1 LLHIEQ
7 LDIFDSISNVLET
20 DGTDIY
26 IVGGFIR
33 DTLLNET
40 SNDVD
45 MVVKQDPITLGN
57 KLAQITGGHSY
68 NLSLD
73 HHVRRVEVPVSQ
85 GTITIDLSQL
95 CGTIE
100 DNLTSRDFT
109 INSMATPLN
118 SFKSNLWR
126 DSIIDPCNGMSDL
139 RNKTLRCNNSDVFVQ
154 DGLRLLRGVRIA
166 AKLKLRI
173 DPYTANVMKSNARH
187 IELAAPER
195 VRDEFLTI
203 LSATSAHNQL
213 EILDRLDILCRIIP
227 ELSDTKGVEQP
238 KVHYWDVWGHSI
250 HAVETAEMVTSGHH
264 NSAIYSLVPWT
275 QEIESHFN
283 EIITDGHSRRTILKL
298 TALLHDIAKPQ
309 TKTTDSTGRT
319 RFLRHSEEGSEIANE
334 RLSALRLSR
343 TGIKSVCKMIEEHL
357 RPTNMSYNLDLP
369 TPRAIYRYYRDLEDV
384 AIDTLYL
391 AMADYLAAKGPE
403 IAPDNWAKHAK
414 MIAHILQTGSIQPQN
429 DTKPTRL
436 LTGTDIINELGIQP
450 GPQIGAIL
458 EHINESQAAGIIQT
472 KEDALT
478 LAGQYISNLH
488 LRGN

>member
-1 LLHIEQ
+1 
-7 LDIFDSISNVLET
+7 
-20 DGTDIY
+20 
-26 IVGGFIR
+26 
-33 DTLLNET
+33 
-40 SNDVD
+40 
-45 MVVKQDPITLGN
+45 M
-57 KLAQITGGHSY
+57 
-68 NLSLD
+68 
-73 HHVRRVEVPVSQ
+73 
-85 GTITIDLSQL
+85 
-95 CGTIE
+95 
-100 DNLTSRDFT
+100 
-109 INSMATPLN
+109 
-118 SFKSNLWR
+118 
-126 DSIIDPCNGMSDL
+126 
-139 RNKTLRCNNSDVFVQ
+139 
-154 DGLRLLRGVRIA
+154 
-166 AKLKLRI
+166 
-173 DPYTANVMKSNARH
+173 
-187 IELAAPER
+187 
-195 VRDEFLTI
+195 
-203 LSATSAHNQL
+203 
-213 EILDRLDILCRIIP
+213 
-227 ELSDTKGVEQP
+227 
-238 KVHYWDVWGHSI
+238 HYWDVWGHSI

-283 EIITDGHSRRTILKL
+283 EIITDGHSRSTILKL

-403 IAPDNWAKHAK
+403 IAPDNWAKHAQ
-414 MIAHILQTGSIQPQN
+414 MIAHILQTGSIRPQS
-429 DTKPTRL
+429 DTEPTRL

>member
-1 LLHIEQ
+1 MRHIDQ
-7 LDIFDSISNVLET
+7 LDIFKSISNLL
-20 DGTDIY
+20 DADSKDIY

-33 DTLLNET
+33 DSLLDEP

-45 MVVKQDPITLGN
+45 MVVKQDPIVLGN

-73 HHVRRVEVPVSQ
+73 HHVTRVEIPENDR
-85 GTITIDLSQL
+85 TFRIDLTQIA
-95 CGTIE
+95 GNVE
-100 DNLTSRDFT
+100 DNLCTRDFT
-109 INSMATPLN
+109 INSMAVPLN
-118 SFKSNLWR
+118 RFTPNQWKDN
-126 DSIIDPCNGMSDL
+126 IIDPLNGMSDL
-139 RNKTLRCNNSDVFVQ
+139 LNKTLRCSNSDVFLH

-166 AKLKLRI
+166 AKLKFRL
-173 DPYTANVMKSNARH
+173 DPYTATLMKSHSHN
-187 IELAAPER
+187 IERVSPER

-203 LSATSAHNQL
+203 LSTHSAHSQL
-213 EILDRLDILCRIIP
+213 AILDRLDILCRIIP
-227 ELSDTKGVEQP
+227 ELSNTKGVDQT

-250 HAVETAEMVTSGHH
+250 HAVEAAEMVTLGHH

-283 EIITDGHSRRTILKL
+283 QTITDGHNRRTILKL

-309 TKTTDSTGRT
+309 TKSTDSTGRT
-319 RFLRHSEEGSEIANE
+319 RFLRHSEEGAEIANE

-458 EHINESQAAGIIQT
+458 EHINESQAAGIIKT

-478 LAGQYISNLH
+478 LVGQYISNLH